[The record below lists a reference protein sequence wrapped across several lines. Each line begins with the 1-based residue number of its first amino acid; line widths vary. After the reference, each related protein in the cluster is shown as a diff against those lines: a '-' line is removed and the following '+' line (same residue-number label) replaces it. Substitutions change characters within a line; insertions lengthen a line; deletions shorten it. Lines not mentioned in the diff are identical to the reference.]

1 MKSASKSTFKIRN
14 SVITFSSRP
23 ANACW
28 RTFRGW
34 KESLHKKKPC
44 GGLQPRATQL
54 NPWLLI
60 APHIHVSTQCGSCKA
75 TFRFGSTGSRRLVPR
90 SRHRS
95 PPRTRHFRSV
105 RITDS
110 CQQQRSSPIDNLL
123 TEREQACELE
133 LVAVCLGR
141 QQSGTKG
148 IRSIDLAW
156 FIPVLRLKAKGL

>member
-1 MKSASKSTFKIRN
+1 MRVLQGNISVWINWKPPLGPPQPASA
-14 SVITFSSRP
+14 
-23 ANACW
+23 
-28 RTFRGW
+28 
-34 KESLHKKKPC
+34 
-44 GGLQPRATQL
+44 
-54 NPWLLI
+54 
-60 APHIHVSTQCGSCKA
+60 
-75 TFRFGSTGSRRLVPR
+75 
-90 SRHRS
+90 

-156 FIPVLRLKAKGL
+156 FIPVLRPKGSEHQCRLARTPGGSPPQCAANSPRCSSENTCAYRLEIHCLPSCVTRRYRSASPI